1 MISTTAL
8 VATCLVCLIAGAGIG
23 ALIMRVV
30 IAKQTPKDLESKYNA
45 LQTEFQQY
53 QQDVAQ
59 HFVDSSRL
67 IIEAQQ
73 HQKELHQHMVSGAL
87 NLTSAEVS
95 RAILALGDDEQAV
108 LDNDTLLDPS
118 NLTPPK
124 DWAPKMPGQ
133 NGVLSE
139 EFGLKE
145 EHEERTSIEAQTAN
159 PKLYQ
164 N

>member
-59 HFVDSSRL
+59 HFVDSSRFQ
-67 IIEAQQ
+67 EKDTENPNKGTRNCS
-73 HQKELHQHMVSGAL
+73 KEIKGDFIMTPVGTTDENTKWILVADDEPSVRQFVERAL
-87 NLTSAEVS
+87 NYAGYAVKCGS
-95 RAILALGDDEQAV
+95 RV
-108 LDNDTLLDPS
+108 CLL
-118 NLTPPK
+118 
-124 DWAPKMPGQ
+124 
-133 NGVLSE
+133 
-139 EFGLKE
+139 
-145 EHEERTSIEAQTAN
+145 
-159 PKLYQ
+159 
-164 N
+164 